1 MESQIQAVANLLE
14 EEISHYEK
22 LAAALKKEAEYLRQ
36 GSPEDLLQSVKTVS
50 GHVDSIHQ
58 IHREAREKIEK
69 LLQAAGNE
77 KLERTL
83 ADLIHLLPSREAQRL
98 RNHQGTLEKL
108 KSWVMQINSRNKA
121 FIQESLAHW
130 RDLFSLLNP
139 AANAAA
145 PVYVPNGKRKPS
157 NQLPVSLDRKV

>member
-1 MESQIQAVANLLE
+1 MGSQIQEVASLLE

-22 LAAALKKEAEYLRQ
+22 LVAALKKEADYLRQ

-50 GHVDSIHQ
+50 GQVESIHQ
-58 IHREAREKIEK
+58 IHRDTRKKMEE

-83 ADLIHLLPSREAQRL
+83 ADLIHLLPPREAHKL
-98 RNHQGTLEKL
+98 RKYQGTLEKL

-121 FIQESLAHW
+121 FIQESLSSW
-130 RDLFSLLNP
+130 RDLFSLMNP
-139 AANAAA
+139 TNAVS
-145 PVYVPNGKRKPS
+145 PVYVSNGKKKPS
-157 NQLPVSLDRKV
+157 TQQPISLDRKV